1 MDRRGNLAVTAG
13 DRTAAAERT
22 IEVRFEDLA
31 FVTADAIAWPVTDE
45 LRATTPLLRR
55 LEDAGGPRLRQQ
67 LTAQDALAV
76 GSAVVTGAGDL
87 SVELLVSAVVS
98 SASESV
104 SEGGVRRALLSALQ
118 RAADWQIE
126 HLACAPFGL
135 GAGNLM
141 LEDSAALMASVAA
154 QHVARMRYP
163 SRITIIV
170 ESPLELEVF
179 QSALARAAR

>member
-1 MDRRGNLAVTAG
+1 VTAG
-13 DRTAAAERT
+13 DRTAAAERA
-22 IEVRFEDLA
+22 IDVRVEDLA

-55 LEDAGGPRLRQQ
+55 LEEAGGSRLRQQ
-67 LTAQDALAV
+67 LTAHDALAV

-126 HLACAPFGL
+126 HLAFAPFGL
-135 GAGNLM
+135 GAGNLV
-141 LEDSAALMASVAA
+141 LEDSAELMASVAA